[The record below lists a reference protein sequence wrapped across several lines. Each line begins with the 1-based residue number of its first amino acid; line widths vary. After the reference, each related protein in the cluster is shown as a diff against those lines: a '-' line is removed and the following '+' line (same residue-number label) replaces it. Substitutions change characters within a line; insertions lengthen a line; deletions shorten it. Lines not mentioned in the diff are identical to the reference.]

1 MQNLEF
7 YFSPG
12 SRYSYLALSQ
22 VPALEQRFGKKFDWI
37 PVVGKRVRAIR
48 GVDPFSGPPQSGQ
61 YDWEYRRVDAEA
73 WADLYGIAFLEPQSV
88 VVDSNLLGRGVIA
101 AKKLNLVREYSWELA
116 SEMFGRGTW
125 PLDEAVC
132 IRTAKSLGLEVAE
145 FSELLSSEEVRTEI
159 ETNCQSAVDKGV
171 FGSPTFLVGSKLFW
185 GNDRIPLV
193 IHELSRLE
201 KGDS

>member
-1 MQNLEF
+1 MQTLEF

-12 SRYSYLALSQ
+12 SRYSYLALSK
-22 VPALEQRFGKKFDWI
+22 VPALERRFGKQFDWI

-61 YDWEYRRVDAEA
+61 YDWEYRRIDAEA

-88 VVDSNLLGRGVIA
+88 VVDSDLFGRGAIA
-101 AKKLNLVREYSWELA
+101 AKKQDLVREYSWELA
-116 SEMFGRGTW
+116 SEVFGRGTW

-132 IRTAKSLGLEVAE
+132 IRTARSLGLDVAE
-145 FSELLSSEEVRTEI
+145 FSKLLSSEEVRTEI
-159 ETNCQSAVDKGV
+159 ETNCSSAVEKGV
-171 FGSPTFLVGSKLFW
+171 FGTPTFLVGSKRFW

-193 IHELSRLE
+193 THELSRLE
-201 KGDS
+201 KGGA